1 MADIAIIIGKAF
13 GKSLAEVNKFS
24 TGLLEIIDGIPGKM
38 GDKLRAG
45 ADKVMEFVN
54 RIDSLLRG
62 LHKIFNSIPDG
73 LGPAIQSMVDIF
85 KKGAEE
91 INNTVIDGFE
101 LPDLGPAL
109 DDIARQAGGA
119 ASKTGSDIGVKFS
132 TGFLGALSNITAG
145 VGLLFGAKGQGPVGG
160 AIMGGVGGFLG
171 LTGIAKLMGL
181 TVTGIGGPIG
191 IAAIGVGAL
200 LGALFGRKSDE
211 EKKAEQEAKKQA
223 GLRTEELMNSIQ
235 QGIIETMS
243 KGFDLL
249 QKIEG
254 FSEVPLKAI
263 KRFINQLT
271 FVMEYFVEATKGFK
285 VEATQHAKTIAD
297 NLGSSFELMMSGV
310 DLINAIKTIEEIS
323 DEQIAKFVATT
334 LKIAEGW
341 IAAANEIELGVAKRA
356 GKISEK
362 LQLSFAFLRVIP
374 ETLEA
379 LVKAS
384 EITLTDEM
392 IAKPI
397 ADARRILEKFFD
409 LAEDLAG
416 MALNRATKASDK
428 FKIVFENAKIIFESI
443 ATIGQYKPIEDAVFD
458 GVKND
463 FVRIL
468 DFIDSLIGMGEEGI
482 QKSETLGDVVRR
494 MAESL
499 GASLSGISALA
510 GGGSSGAGDVG
521 SQGFA
526 VPSVSPV
533 ATPNVPAGATSSG
546 TASAQGGVTVN
557 VNQTINGSLI
567 KESEVNNRIVE
578 GIISGVRGGR
588 LNPELVTL

>member
-1 MADIAIIIGKAF
+1 
-13 GKSLAEVNKFS
+13 
-24 TGLLEIIDGIPGKM
+24 
-38 GDKLRAG
+38 
-45 ADKVMEFVN
+45 
-54 RIDSLLRG
+54 
-62 LHKIFNSIPDG
+62 
-73 LGPAIQSMVDIF
+73 
-85 KKGAEE
+85 
-91 INNTVIDGFE
+91 
-101 LPDLGPAL
+101 
-109 DDIARQAGGA
+109 
-119 ASKTGSDIGVKFS
+119 
-132 TGFLGALSNITAG
+132 
-145 VGLLFGAKGQGPVGG
+145 
-160 AIMGGVGGFLG
+160 
-171 LTGIAKLMGL
+171 
-181 TVTGIGGPIG
+181 
-191 IAAIGVGAL
+191 
-200 LGALFGRKSDE
+200 
-211 EKKAEQEAKKQA
+211 
-223 GLRTEELMNSIQ
+223 
-235 QGIIETMS
+235 
-243 KGFDLL
+243 
-249 QKIEG
+249 
-254 FSEVPLKAI
+254 
-263 KRFINQLT
+263 
-271 FVMEYFVEATKGFK
+271 
-285 VEATQHAKTIAD
+285 
-297 NLGSSFELMMSGV
+297 MMSGV